1 MTEITTTVQ
10 IDRPRS
16 EVFAYLTDLRNAPEW
31 STELLRRTFDG
42 DEVEL
47 GTTGVDELRALGR
60 VLVTP
65 WQVTEYLPPESI
77 AIEFG
82 GALSATSRFSFE
94 EADSGASTVMT
105 CVTDLHLRGA
115 ILRMLTPLVAMDARR
130 ADEAQFRRAKEI
142 IESRAGKAEGAE
154 QGRLK

>member
-1 MTEITTTVQ
+1 MTEITTKVQ

-47 GTTGVDELRALGR
+47 GTTGVDELRAFGR

-65 WQVTEYLPPESI
+65 WEVTEYLPPESMI
-77 AIEFG
+77 IEFG

-105 CVTDLHLRGA
+105 CLTDLHLRGR
-115 ILRMLTPLVAMDARR
+115 ILRMFTPFVAMDARR

-142 IESRAGKAEGAE
+142 IESRAAKVEEARRRDG
-154 QGRLK
+154 

>member
-1 MTEITTTVQ
+1 MTEITTKVQ

-42 DEVEL
+42 DQVEL
-47 GTTGVDELRALGR
+47 GTTGEDELRAFGR

-65 WQVTEYLPPESI
+65 WEVTEYLPPESMT
-77 AIEFG
+77 IEFG
-82 GALSATSRFSFE
+82 GALSAISRFSFE

-105 CVTDLHLRGA
+105 CVTDLHLRGR
-115 ILRMLTPLVAMDARR
+115 ILRMFTPFVAMDARR

-142 IESRAGKAEGAE
+142 IESRAAKVAEIRRRDG
-154 QGRLK
+154 

>member
-1 MTEITTTVQ
+1 MTEIKTTIQ

-42 DEVEL
+42 DDVEL

-65 WQVTEYLPPESI
+65 WEVTEYLPPESI
-77 AIEFG
+77 EIEFG
-82 GALSATSRFSFE
+82 GALSATSHFSFE
-94 EADSGASTVMT
+94 EAESGASTLMT

-115 ILRMLTPLVAMDARR
+115 LLRLLTPLVAMDARR

-142 IESRAGKAEGAE
+142 IESRATKADARSGD
-154 QGRLK
+154 R